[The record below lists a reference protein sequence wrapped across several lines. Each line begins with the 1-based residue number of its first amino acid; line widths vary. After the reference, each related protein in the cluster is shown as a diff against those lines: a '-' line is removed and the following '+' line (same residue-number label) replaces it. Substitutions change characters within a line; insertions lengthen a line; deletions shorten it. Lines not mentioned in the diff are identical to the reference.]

1 MRELQDTTARA
12 LRRRVIERQSKGR
25 IPGVAAGVVHRG
37 KLAWYDGIGV
47 ADLDRPDHA
56 PGPDDQYLVASNTKT
71 FTAVMIMQLRDEGRL
86 SLDDS
91 LEKVLPE
98 VAHHGITIRQML
110 AHSSGMQREPVGDV
124 WESMVM
130 PDRVGLL
137 DGFAEAE
144 RVMQP
149 HHRWHYSNLMFSLLG
164 EVVARLDDTEWYAAL
179 RRRLLDPLE
188 LRRTTLGF
196 EGAHAKGYL
205 VPPHTDVPL
214 PEAEPDLGALAP
226 CGGLA
231 STPQDMAT
239 WSGFVAD
246 PDPEILN
253 PDTLEE
259 MCQPQI
265 VMDVDR
271 WVGAMG
277 LGFFLIRSGPRVY
290 VGHTG
295 GMPGQITGI
304 FTHRESGTGG
314 IVMMNGSVAP
324 DPAAFAI
331 ELADH
336 VLEHDPEEPEIWRPG
351 SVVPEDLA
359 DLVGIWYSEGYPF
372 IFSVRDGR
380 LEARAQ
386 GLPDHKPSSVFEKV
400 SDGVYRTVAGR
411 ERGELLRVTRDSDGR
426 VVKLNWATYLVTRQ
440 AVPFGT
446 PV

>member
-149 HHRWHYSNLMFSLLG
+149 HHRWHYSNLMFSMLG

-196 EGAHAKGYL
+196 EGPHAKGYL
-205 VPPHTDVPL
+205 VPPHADVPS
-214 PEAEPDLGALAP
+214 PRRSPTSA
-226 CGGLA
+226 
-231 STPQDMAT
+231 
-239 WSGFVAD
+239 
-246 PDPEILN
+246 
-253 PDTLEE
+253 
-259 MCQPQI
+259 
-265 VMDVDR
+265 R
-271 WVGAMG
+271 W
-277 LGFFLIRSGPRVY
+277 P
-290 VGHTG
+290 
-295 GMPGQITGI
+295 
-304 FTHRESGTGG
+304 
-314 IVMMNGSVAP
+314 
-324 DPAAFAI
+324 PAAA
-331 ELADH
+331 
-336 VLEHDPEEPEIWRPG
+336 WRVRRRTWPPG
-351 SVVPEDLA
+351 PASSPTRTRR
-359 DLVGIWYSEGYPF
+359 S
-372 IFSVRDGR
+372 STRT
-380 LEARAQ
+380 
-386 GLPDHKPSSVFEKV
+386 PSRRCASRR
-400 SDGVYRTVAGR
+400 S
-411 ERGELLRVTRDSDGR
+411 
-426 VVKLNWATYLVTRQ
+426 
-440 AVPFGT
+440 
-446 PV
+446 